1 MIRANNIAELFDFI
15 KKNRKLNNLTLNI
28 SKKGIVQTNEKG
40 KADIVIKN
48 NSIVFNVKIDP
59 ILRQSC
65 EIILPLI
72 RKKDRNFIG
81 QIGQSLDAKIALN
94 NGNSH
99 YINEKES
106 ITYLH
111 CLRSI
116 SDGVLVGVNTIIKDN
131 PLLTTRKI
139 KGQNPTRLIIDPS
152 LKLTN
157 KYKIFKDK
165 NTNIVFTTS
174 NKTKNLNNTTIVKL
188 PKKDFTLGVF
198 KLSSLS
204 RRYLISSSYP
214 SNLDVTNS
222 ISLASAKPSTTS
234 SNPSIRPVNEY
245 QPAIPVDRTV
255 TRAMIFWIDNPNF
268 LFFISSIADSAST
281 TFFFA
286 ILQLQV
292 YC

>member
-28 SKKGIVQTNEKG
+28 SKKGIIQTNKQG
-40 KADIVIKN
+40 KADILIKN

-72 RKKDRNFIG
+72 RKKNRNFIG

-165 NTNIVFTTS
+165 NTNIIFTTS

-188 PKKDFTLGVF
+188 PKKDFTLSVYKF
-198 KLSSLS
+198 LKKSSLKYILIEGGPTTLS
-204 RRYLISSSYP
+204 HFIEQNLINYMQFIISPTLIGSGINSVKLKPITNLKKAIRRK
-214 SNLDVTNS
+214 SNFAKLGKEIIATLDFNS
-222 ISLASAKPSTTS
+222 
-234 SNPSIRPVNEY
+234 
-245 QPAIPVDRTV
+245 
-255 TRAMIFWIDNPNF
+255 
-268 LFFISSIADSAST
+268 
-281 TFFFA
+281 
-286 ILQLQV
+286 
-292 YC
+292 

>member
-1 MIRANNIAELFDFI
+1 MINANNIAELFDFI
-15 KKNRKLNNLTLNI
+15 KKNRKSNTLNLNI
-28 SKKGIVQTNEKG
+28 SKKGIIKTNLKSVS
-40 KADIVIKN
+40 DITVKN
-48 NSIVFNVKIDP
+48 NSILFNVKIDP

-65 EIILPLI
+65 EIALPLI
-72 RKKDRNFIG
+72 RKKDRVFIG

-188 PKKDFTLGVF
+188 PKKDFTLSVYKFLKKTSLKYILIEGGPTTLSHFIEQNLINYMQFIISPTLIGSGINSV
-198 KLSSLS
+198 KLKPITNLKKAI
-204 RRYLISSSYP
+204 RRK
-214 SNLDVTNS
+214 SNFAKLGKEIVATLDFNS
-222 ISLASAKPSTTS
+222 
-234 SNPSIRPVNEY
+234 
-245 QPAIPVDRTV
+245 
-255 TRAMIFWIDNPNF
+255 
-268 LFFISSIADSAST
+268 
-281 TFFFA
+281 
-286 ILQLQV
+286 
-292 YC
+292 

>member
-1 MIRANNIAELFDFI
+1 MIRANNIAELFNFI

-28 SKKGIVQTNEKG
+28 SKKGIIQTNQKG
-40 KADIVIKN
+40 KGDIVIKN

-116 SDGVLVGVNTIIKDN
+116 SDGILVGVNTIIKDN

-174 NKTKNLNNTTIVKL
+174 NKIKNLNNTTIVKL
-188 PKKDFTLGVF
+188 PKKDFTLGIYNF
-198 KLSSLS
+198 LKKSSLK
-204 RRYLISSSYP
+204 YILIEGGPTTLSYFIELKLINYMQFIISP
-214 SNLDVTNS
+214 TLIGSGIDSVKLKPITNLKKAIRARSNFSKLGKEIVATLDFNS
-222 ISLASAKPSTTS
+222 
-234 SNPSIRPVNEY
+234 
-245 QPAIPVDRTV
+245 
-255 TRAMIFWIDNPNF
+255 
-268 LFFISSIADSAST
+268 
-281 TFFFA
+281 
-286 ILQLQV
+286 
-292 YC
+292 

>member
-1 MIRANNIAELFDFI
+1 MINANNIAELFDFI
-15 KKNRKLNNLTLNI
+15 KKNRKSNTLNLNI
-28 SKKGIVQTNEKG
+28 SKKGIIKTNLKSVS
-40 KADIVIKN
+40 DITVKN
-48 NSIVFNVKIDP
+48 NSILFNVKIDP

-65 EIILPLI
+65 EIALPLI
-72 RKKDRNFIG
+72 RKKDRVFIG

-165 NTNIVFTTS
+165 KTNIIFTTS

-188 PKKDFTLGVF
+188 PKKDFTLGVYKF
-198 KLSSLS
+198 LKKSSLRYILIEGGPTTLS
-204 RRYLISSSYP
+204 HFIEQNLINYMQFIISPTLIGSGINSVKLKPITNLKKAIRRK
-214 SNLDVTNS
+214 SNFAKLGKEIVATLDFNS
-222 ISLASAKPSTTS
+222 
-234 SNPSIRPVNEY
+234 
-245 QPAIPVDRTV
+245 
-255 TRAMIFWIDNPNF
+255 
-268 LFFISSIADSAST
+268 
-281 TFFFA
+281 
-286 ILQLQV
+286 
-292 YC
+292 

>member
-1 MIRANNIAELFDFI
+1 MINHQNISYLFDFLKNDKNIGNISLNITSKGI
-15 KKNRKLNNLTLNI
+15 KKVKNNLK
-28 SKKGIVQTNEKG
+28 S
-40 KADIVIKN
+40 DIVIKN
-48 NSIVFNVKIDP
+48 NSIIFNVKIDS

-65 EIILPLI
+65 EILLPI
-72 RKKDRNFIG
+72 IQKKDRNFIG

-139 KGQNPTRLIIDPS
+139 KGQNPIRLVIDPS

-165 NTNIVFTTS
+165 NTNIVLTNS
-174 NKTKNLNNTTIVKL
+174 NKKKNLNNTIIVKL
-188 PKKDFTLGVF
+188 PKKNFTLGIYKF
-198 KLSSLS
+198 LKKSSLKYILIEGGPTTLS
-204 RRYLISSSYP
+204 YFIELKLINYLQFIISPTLIGSGIDSVKLKPITNLNKAIRRP
-214 SNLDVTNS
+214 SNFAKLGKEIVATLDFNS
-222 ISLASAKPSTTS
+222 
-234 SNPSIRPVNEY
+234 
-245 QPAIPVDRTV
+245 
-255 TRAMIFWIDNPNF
+255 
-268 LFFISSIADSAST
+268 
-281 TFFFA
+281 
-286 ILQLQV
+286 
-292 YC
+292 

>member
-28 SKKGIVQTNEKG
+28 SKKGIIQTNKQG
-40 KADIVIKN
+40 KADILIKN

-72 RKKDRNFIG
+72 RKKNRNFIG

-165 NTNIVFTTS
+165 NTNIIFTTS

-188 PKKDFTLGVF
+188 PKKDFTLGVYQF
-198 KLSSLS
+198 LKKSSLKYILIEGGPTTLS
-204 RRYLISSSYP
+204 HFIEQNLINYMQFIISPTLIGSGINSVKLKPITNLKKAIRRK
-214 SNLDVTNS
+214 SNFAKLGKEIIATLDFNS
-222 ISLASAKPSTTS
+222 
-234 SNPSIRPVNEY
+234 
-245 QPAIPVDRTV
+245 
-255 TRAMIFWIDNPNF
+255 
-268 LFFISSIADSAST
+268 
-281 TFFFA
+281 
-286 ILQLQV
+286 
-292 YC
+292 

>member
-1 MIRANNIAELFDFI
+1 MIKANNIAELFDFI
-15 KKNRKLNNLTLNI
+15 KKNRKSNTLNLNI
-28 SKKGIVQTNEKG
+28 SKKGIIKTNLKSVS
-40 KADIVIKN
+40 DITVKN
-48 NSIVFNVKIDP
+48 NSILFHLKIDP
-59 ILRQSC
+59 ILRQCC
-65 EIILPLI
+65 EILLPLI
-72 RKKDRNFIG
+72 RKKDRVFIG

-174 NKTKNLNNTTIVKL
+174 NKSKNLNNTTIVKL
-188 PKKDFTLGVF
+188 PKKDFTLSVYKF
-198 KLSSLS
+198 LKKSSLKYILIEGGPTTLS
-204 RRYLISSSYP
+204 HFIEQNLINYMQFIISPTLIGSGINSVKLKPITNLKKAIRRK
-214 SNLDVTNS
+214 SNFAKLGKEIVATLDFNS
-222 ISLASAKPSTTS
+222 
-234 SNPSIRPVNEY
+234 
-245 QPAIPVDRTV
+245 
-255 TRAMIFWIDNPNF
+255 
-268 LFFISSIADSAST
+268 
-281 TFFFA
+281 
-286 ILQLQV
+286 
-292 YC
+292 

>member
-1 MIRANNIAELFDFI
+1 MINANNIAELFDFI
-15 KKNRKLNNLTLNI
+15 KKNRKSNTLNLNI
-28 SKKGIVQTNEKG
+28 SKKGIIKTNLKSVS
-40 KADIVIKN
+40 DITVKN
-48 NSIVFNVKIDP
+48 NSILFNVKIDP

-65 EIILPLI
+65 EILLPLI
-72 RKKDRNFIG
+72 RKKDRVFIG

-165 NTNIVFTTS
+165 NTNIIFTTS
-174 NKTKNLNNTTIVKL
+174 NMTKNLNNTTIVKL
-188 PKKDFTLGVF
+188 PKKDFTLGVYKF
-198 KLSSLS
+198 LKKSSLRYILIEGGPTTLS
-204 RRYLISSSYP
+204 HFIEQNLINYMQFIISPTLIGSGINSVKLKPITNLKKAIRRK
-214 SNLDVTNS
+214 SNFAKLGKEIVATLDFNS
-222 ISLASAKPSTTS
+222 
-234 SNPSIRPVNEY
+234 
-245 QPAIPVDRTV
+245 
-255 TRAMIFWIDNPNF
+255 
-268 LFFISSIADSAST
+268 
-281 TFFFA
+281 
-286 ILQLQV
+286 
-292 YC
+292 

>member
-1 MIRANNIAELFDFI
+1 MISHQNISNLFDFI
-15 KKNRKLNNLTLNI
+15 KNNKNLRNIGLNITKKGLQKAKNNLK
-28 SKKGIVQTNEKG
+28 S
-40 KADIVIKN
+40 DIVIKN
-48 NSIVFNVKIDP
+48 NSIIFNVKINS
-59 ILRQSC
+59 ILRESC
-65 EIILPLI
+65 EILLPI
-72 RKKDRNFIG
+72 IQKKDRNFIG

-99 YINEKES
+99 YINQKES

-174 NKTKNLNNTTIVKL
+174 NKTKNLNNTRIVKL
-188 PKKDFTLGVF
+188 PKKDFTLSIYKF
-198 KLSSLS
+198 LKKSSLKYILIEGGPTTLS
-204 RRYLISSSYP
+204 HFIEQNLINYMQFIISPTLIGSGINSVKLKPITNLKKAIRRK
-214 SNLDVTNS
+214 SNFAKLGKEIVATLDFNS
-222 ISLASAKPSTTS
+222 
-234 SNPSIRPVNEY
+234 
-245 QPAIPVDRTV
+245 
-255 TRAMIFWIDNPNF
+255 
-268 LFFISSIADSAST
+268 
-281 TFFFA
+281 
-286 ILQLQV
+286 
-292 YC
+292 

>member
-1 MIRANNIAELFDFI
+1 MINANNIAELFDFI
-15 KKNRKLNNLTLNI
+15 KKNRKSNTLNLNI
-28 SKKGIVQTNEKG
+28 SKKGIIKTNLKSVS
-40 KADIVIKN
+40 DITLKN
-48 NSIVFNVKIDP
+48 NSILFHLKIDP

-65 EIILPLI
+65 EILLPLI
-72 RKKDRNFIG
+72 RKKDRVFIG

-157 KYKIFKDK
+157 KYKIFRDK
-165 NTNIVFTTS
+165 NTNIIFTTS

-188 PKKDFTLGVF
+188 PKKDFTLGVYKF
-198 KLSSLS
+198 LKKSSLRYILIEGGPTTLS
-204 RRYLISSSYP
+204 HFIEQNLINYMQFIISPTLIGSGINSVKLKPITNLKKAIRRK
-214 SNLDVTNS
+214 SNFAKLGKEIVATLDFNS
-222 ISLASAKPSTTS
+222 
-234 SNPSIRPVNEY
+234 
-245 QPAIPVDRTV
+245 
-255 TRAMIFWIDNPNF
+255 
-268 LFFISSIADSAST
+268 
-281 TFFFA
+281 
-286 ILQLQV
+286 
-292 YC
+292 